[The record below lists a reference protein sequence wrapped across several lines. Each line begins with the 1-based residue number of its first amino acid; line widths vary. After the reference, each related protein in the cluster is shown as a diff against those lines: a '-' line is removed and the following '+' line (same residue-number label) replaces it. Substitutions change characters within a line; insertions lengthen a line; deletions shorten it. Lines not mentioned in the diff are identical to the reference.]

1 MASIRRLLM
10 AGIATLLVASA
21 CTTISAPPS
30 IPPINIPSLPPINLP
45 SIPPINLPSIPPIN
59 IPSIPPI
66 TLPSGI
72 VIPPITLPTAEVP
85 CALITT
91 AEISA
96 IVGSVSDQSSS
107 TTACSFVGSD
117 LTIYTVSLE
126 SGSAIDS
133 LKLVVPNGEDL
144 TVGGNRAYYANFLV
158 DTLTVE
164 KGGNSLTIASPL
176 QQGKKDTLTAIA
188 NIALTRF

>member
-10 AGIATLLVASA
+10 AGIATMFVASA

-30 IPPINIPSLPPINLP
+30 IPPINIPSL
-45 SIPPINLPSIPPIN
+45 PPINLPSIPPIN

-144 TVGGNRAYYANFLV
+144 TVGGNRAYYANFLG